1 MTRPWT
7 WKYSRNLFLLLTV
20 VAAYFSTPDG
30 MLAAEMFVVEFVVE
44 FAVEVFEVFVV
55 VDVAA
60 AVVVETILP
69 VFTPVIPTNTLISLG
84 M

>member
-7 WKYSRNLFLLLTV
+7 SKYSRNLFLLVTV
-20 VAAYFSTPDG
+20 VAAYFSTLDG
-30 MLAAEMFVVEFVVE
+30 TVAVEVFVVEFVVE

-55 VDVAA
+55 VDVVA

-69 VFTPVIPTNTLISLG
+69 VFTPVIPTKTLISLG